1 MLRAVMLA
9 AVAVHIAGVR
19 CQLRFVWLGLIV
31 KVVVLRKDRDLEWA
45 VMVPTSHC
53 LG

>member
-9 AVAVHIAGVR
+9 AVAIRIVGVP

-31 KVVVLRKDRDLEWA
+31 KVVVLRKDWDLEWA
-45 VMVPTSHC
+45 MMVPTSHC